1 VAAHP
6 AAQEVAVAGAAR
18 AADRPEVPVAAAFAG
33 GFMLA
38 MILKRV
44 AR

>member
-1 VAAHP
+1 V
-6 AAQEVAVAGAAR
+6 AAQEVAVAGAAQ

-33 GFMLA
+33 GFVLA
-38 MILKRV
+38 MILKRL